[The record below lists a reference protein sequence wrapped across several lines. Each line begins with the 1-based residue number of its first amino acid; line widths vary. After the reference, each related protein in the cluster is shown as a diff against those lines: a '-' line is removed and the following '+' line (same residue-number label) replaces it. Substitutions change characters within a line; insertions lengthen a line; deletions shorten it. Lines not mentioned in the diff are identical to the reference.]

1 MQNSTENKDK
11 IKSSAENK
19 MEYGKED
26 ETKDEPEKDEP
37 EKDEPKPKTDTE
49 AENKSSFKSSSA
61 SHRINREL
69 YYFQ

>member
-1 MQNSTENKDK
+1 
-11 IKSSAENK
+11 

>member
-26 ETKDEPEKDEP
+26 ETKDEP